1 MIQGMLIDPL
11 TKKIV
16 IPGNAVD
23 FMFLTQFPGIGKHQV
38 QILTSA
44 GLANVFQP
52 RPVNAE

>member
-16 IPGNAVD
+16 ISGNTVD

-38 QILTSA
+38 QVLTTA
-44 GLANVFQP
+44 GLANIFQP
-52 RPVNAE
+52 RPGNAE

>member
-38 QILTSA
+38 QILTST
-44 GLANVFQP
+44 GLANIFQP
-52 RPVNAE
+52 GPGNAE